1 MTDITLLDGGMG
13 QELVHR
19 SGDKPTD
26 LWATR
31 VMLDHPGMVQAIHGD
46 YFDAG
51 ANVATTNT
59 YAIHHDRL
67 TKVDL
72 DDQFTKLHQSALA
85 EAKAAR
91 AAHGAG
97 RIAGSIGPLVASY
110 RPDTHPPHAESV
122 AK

>member
-31 VMLDHPGMVQAIHGD
+31 VMLDHPGMVKAIHAD
-46 YFDAG
+46 YFGAG
-51 ANVATTNT
+51 ATVATTNT

-67 TKVDL
+67 TKDGL
-72 DDQFTKLHQSALA
+72 DDQFAKLHQNALA
-85 EAKAAR
+85 EA
-91 AAHGAG
+91 
-97 RIAGSIGPLVASY
+97 
-110 RPDTHPPHAESV
+110 
-122 AK
+122 